1 MFAAHRVSTSP
12 RIAFEN
18 AVRKNP
24 ASPIVEKVVDS
35 LTRGNGSL
43 HIRGVNLNISK
54 KTAIACGLV

>member
-1 MFAAHRVSTSP
+1 MFAAHRVSTAT
-12 RIAFEN
+12 RITFEN

-54 KTAIACGLV
+54 KTVIACGLV